1 MKSNAKKSN
10 WQNRTH
16 IYLKSRWVY
25 GSIRY
30 AWKQKKEIK
39 EHRMRSSK
47 MNVIEITKDNSESWE
62 AMFKE
67 MIVKAFENWSRIFS
81 DWN

>member
-1 MKSNAKKSN
+1 MLRKSTGKIEHTFTLNQDEFMAVSDTLGNK
-10 WQNRTH
+10 
-16 IYLKSRWVY
+16 
-25 GSIRY
+25 
-30 AWKQKKEIK
+30 KKEIK
-39 EHRMRSSK
+39 ENGMRSSK
-47 MNVIEITKDNSESWE
+47 MYVIEITKDNSESWE

>member
-1 MKSNAKKSN
+1 MLRKATGKIEHTFTLNQDEFMAVSDTLGNK
-10 WQNRTH
+10 
-16 IYLKSRWVY
+16 
-25 GSIRY
+25 
-30 AWKQKKEIK
+30 KKEIK